1 MNKVL
6 RATLVSAVV
15 ITTVIGIASFVLSFA
30 ALWDLATMA
39 GVPRN
44 LSWLWPVIV
53 DGTILQAT
61 ISVIALAQFPDQ
73 RGGRRFFWGVLVTA
87 ALVSIGANAM
97 HAFISQAGTL
107 HPALS
112 AAIATVA
119 PVSLLAATHG
129 LGILVRIPSVPA
141 AEHPSGGSQARERSL
156 RPESVDSEPGER
168 SAAGWTDER
177 SAFDDEPAP
186 PEVATV
192 HPRFASIPP
201 SESVPR
207 ELAPS
212 PGMQADSTGD
222 AFTSRIVENRAPV
235 EHRVPV
241 EHRLPSDDRVSDE
254 RPGSGERRVSDVH
267 HRIAA
272 TVESSG
278 DPLEDVDRWILDD
291 DRVDDLYPVDA
302 P

>member
-39 GVPRN
+39 GVPRS

-61 ISVIALAQFPDQ
+61 ISVIALAQFEEQ
-73 RGGRRFFWGVLVTA
+73 RSGRRFFWGVLITA

-97 HAFISQAGTL
+97 HAFISDAGTL

-129 LGILVRIPSVPA
+129 LGILVRVPA
-141 AEHPSGGSQARERSL
+141 ELPHDTE
-156 RPESVDSEPGER
+156 RPEPEQPHEIAQVHAVEQTRRAEAEPSHKTEQP
-168 SAAGWTDER
+168 
-177 SAFDDEPAP
+177 DD
-186 PEVATV
+186 
-192 HPRFASIPP
+192 
-201 SESVPR
+201 
-207 ELAPS
+207 
-212 PGMQADSTGD
+212 
-222 AFTSRIVENRAPV
+222 
-235 EHRVPV
+235 
-241 EHRLPSDDRVSDE
+241 
-254 RPGSGERRVSDVH
+254 
-267 HRIAA
+267 
-272 TVESSG
+272 VESSTADVPVDARRPTTPVAASIDDHDG
-278 DPLEDVDRWILDD
+278 DTSSARTPETPIAHVRVEAPARDIPVTSVRTVEPLDDVDRWILDEE
-291 DRVDDLYPVDA
+291 RVDDLYPVDA

>member
-39 GVPRN
+39 GVPRS

-61 ISVIALAQFPDQ
+61 ISVIALAQFEDQ
-73 RGGRRFFWGVLVTA
+73 RSGRRFFWGVLITA

-97 HAFISQAGTL
+97 HAFISDAGTL

-129 LGILVRIPSVPA
+129 LGILVRVPA
-141 AEHPSGGSQARERSL
+141 ELPKNTDIAEEEPAVEEVAIAVSRVEPVTPAPEFHTPEIPTPAPTART
-156 RPESVDSEPGER
+156 EPVRIE
-168 SAAGWTDER
+168 TPVP
-177 SAFDDEPAP
+177 EPAP
-186 PEVATV
+186 T
-192 HPRFASIPP
+192 
-201 SESVPR
+201 
-207 ELAPS
+207 
-212 PGMQADSTGD
+212 
-222 AFTSRIVENRAPV
+222 PV
-235 EHRVPV
+235 R
-241 EHRLPSDDRVSDE
+241 
-254 RPGSGERRVSDVH
+254 
-267 HRIAA
+267 
-272 TVESSG
+272 TVE
-278 DPLEDVDRWILDD
+278 PLDEVDRWILDEE
-291 DRVDDLYPVDA
+291 RVDDLYPVDA

>member
-39 GVPRN
+39 GVPRS

-61 ISVIALAQFPDQ
+61 ISVIALAQFEEQ
-73 RGGRRFFWGVLVTA
+73 RSGRRFFWGVLITA

-97 HAFISQAGTL
+97 HAFISDAGTL

-129 LGILVRIPSVPA
+129 LGILVRVPA
-141 AEHPSGGSQARERSL
+141 ELPRDVELPEPEQTHEIAQVHAVEQTGKAEAQQHHTTEQP
-156 RPESVDSEPGER
+156 
-168 SAAGWTDER
+168 
-177 SAFDDEPAP
+177 DD
-186 PEVATV
+186 
-192 HPRFASIPP
+192 
-201 SESVPR
+201 
-207 ELAPS
+207 
-212 PGMQADSTGD
+212 
-222 AFTSRIVENRAPV
+222 
-235 EHRVPV
+235 
-241 EHRLPSDDRVSDE
+241 
-254 RPGSGERRVSDVH
+254 
-267 HRIAA
+267 
-272 TVESSG
+272 VESSIADVPVDARRLTAPVAASIDDHDG
-278 DPLEDVDRWILDD
+278 DTSGARTQETLIEHVRVDSPASDIPVTSVRTVEPLDDVDRWILDEE
-291 DRVDDLYPVDA
+291 RVDDLYPVDA

>member
-39 GVPRN
+39 GVPRS

-61 ISVIALAQFPDQ
+61 ISVIALAQYEDQ
-73 RGGRRFFWGVLVTA
+73 RSGRRFFWGVLITA

-97 HAFISQAGTL
+97 HAFISDAGTL

-129 LGILVRIPSVPA
+129 LGILVRVPA
-141 AEHPSGGSQARERSL
+141 ELPKTVDIAEE
-156 RPESVDSEPGER
+156 
-168 SAAGWTDER
+168 
-177 SAFDDEPAP
+177 EPAP
-186 PEVATV
+186 EEVAIAVPRVEPVTPAPEVPT
-192 HPRFASIPP
+192 PEIPVQAQRERTEP
-201 SESVPR
+201 IRTEPVRIEQRPPEIPVTSVR
-207 ELAPS
+207 
-212 PGMQADSTGD
+212 
-222 AFTSRIVENRAPV
+222 
-235 EHRVPV
+235 
-241 EHRLPSDDRVSDE
+241 
-254 RPGSGERRVSDVH
+254 
-267 HRIAA
+267 
-272 TVESSG
+272 TVE
-278 DPLEDVDRWILDD
+278 PLDEVDRWILDEE
-291 DRVDDLYPVDA
+291 RVDDLYPVDA

>member
-39 GVPRN
+39 GVPRS

-61 ISVIALAQFPDQ
+61 ISVIALAQFEDQ
-73 RGGRRFFWGVLVTA
+73 HSGRRFFWGVLITA

-97 HAFISQAGTL
+97 HAFISDAGTL

-129 LGILVRIPSVPA
+129 LGILVRVPA
-141 AEHPSGGSQARERSL
+141 ELPKTIDIVDDEKPAVDEWAFVPQAEPVTPAPELPTPEIPAPAPTERAEKPV
-156 RPESVDSEPGER
+156 RTEPVRTEHRPPES
-168 SAAGWTDER
+168 
-177 SAFDDEPAP
+177 
-186 PEVATV
+186 
-192 HPRFASIPP
+192 
-201 SESVPR
+201 SV
-207 ELAPS
+207 
-212 PGMQADSTGD
+212 
-222 AFTSRIVENRAPV
+222 TSVR
-235 EHRVPV
+235 
-241 EHRLPSDDRVSDE
+241 
-254 RPGSGERRVSDVH
+254 
-267 HRIAA
+267 
-272 TVESSG
+272 TVE
-278 DPLEDVDRWILDD
+278 PLDDVDRWILDEE
-291 DRVDDLYPVDA
+291 RVDDLYPVDA

>member
-39 GVPRN
+39 GVPRS

-61 ISVIALAQFPDQ
+61 ISVIALAQFEEQ
-73 RGGRRFFWGVLVTA
+73 RSGRRFFWGVLITA

-97 HAFISQAGTL
+97 HAFISDAGTL

-129 LGILVRIPSVPA
+129 LGILVRVPA
-141 AEHPSGGSQARERSL
+141 ELPRDVELPEPEQTREIAQVHAVEQTGWAEAQHHHKTEQP
-156 RPESVDSEPGER
+156 
-168 SAAGWTDER
+168 
-177 SAFDDEPAP
+177 DD
-186 PEVATV
+186 
-192 HPRFASIPP
+192 
-201 SESVPR
+201 
-207 ELAPS
+207 
-212 PGMQADSTGD
+212 
-222 AFTSRIVENRAPV
+222 
-235 EHRVPV
+235 
-241 EHRLPSDDRVSDE
+241 
-254 RPGSGERRVSDVH
+254 
-267 HRIAA
+267 
-272 TVESSG
+272 VESSIADVPVDARGRTAPVAASIDDHDG
-278 DPLEDVDRWILDD
+278 DTSGARTQETLIEHDRVDSPARDIPFTSVRTVEPLDDVDRWILDEE
-291 DRVDDLYPVDA
+291 RVDDLYPVDA

>member
-39 GVPRN
+39 GVPRS

-61 ISVIALAQFPDQ
+61 ISVIALAQYEEQ
-73 RGGRRFFWGVLVTA
+73 RSGRRFFWGVLITA

-97 HAFISQAGTL
+97 HAFISDAGTL

-129 LGILVRIPSVPA
+129 LGILVRVPA
-141 AEHPSGGSQARERSL
+141 ELPRDTE
-156 RPESVDSEPGER
+156 
-168 SAAGWTDER
+168 
-177 SAFDDEPAP
+177 P
-186 PEVATV
+186 PEPEQTREVGQV
-192 HPRFASIPP
+192 HAV
-201 SESVPR
+201 E
-207 ELAPS
+207 
-212 PGMQADSTGD
+212 QTG
-222 AFTSRIVENRAPV
+222 RAEAERNHTTEQP
-235 EHRVPV
+235 
-241 EHRLPSDDRVSDE
+241 DD
-254 RPGSGERRVSDVH
+254 
-267 HRIAA
+267 
-272 TVESSG
+272 VESSIADVPVDARRLTAPVAASIDDHDG
-278 DPLEDVDRWILDD
+278 DTAGARTQETLIEHVRVDSPASDIPFTSVRTVEPLDDVDRWILDEE
-291 DRVDDLYPVDA
+291 RVDDLYPVDA

>member
-39 GVPRN
+39 GVPRS

-61 ISVIALAQFPDQ
+61 ISVIALAQFEDQ
-73 RGGRRFFWGVLVTA
+73 RSGRRFFWGVLITA

-97 HAFISQAGTL
+97 HAFISDAGTL

-112 AAIATVA
+112 AVIATVA

-129 LGILVRIPSVPA
+129 LGILVRVPA
-141 AEHPSGGSQARERSL
+141 ELPKPIDIAEE
-156 RPESVDSEPGER
+156 
-168 SAAGWTDER
+168 
-177 SAFDDEPAP
+177 EPAP
-186 PEVATV
+186 EEAAPEEVAI
-192 HPRFASIPP
+192 A
-201 SESVPR
+201 VPR
-207 ELAPS
+207 DEPVAPAPEHPTPEIPALAPMKRTE
-212 PGMQADSTGD
+212 PVRTEPEHIQPV
-222 AFTSRIVENRAPV
+222 RIEQPV
-235 EHRVPV
+235 PEPPV
-241 EHRLPSDDRVSDE
+241 TPVR
-254 RPGSGERRVSDVH
+254 
-267 HRIAA
+267 
-272 TVESSG
+272 TVE
-278 DPLEDVDRWILDD
+278 PLDEVDRWILDEE
-291 DRVDDLYPVDA
+291 RVDDLYPVDA

>member
-39 GVPRN
+39 GVPRS

-61 ISVIALAQFPDQ
+61 ISVIALAQFEDQ
-73 RGGRRFFWGVLVTA
+73 RSGRRFFWGVLITA

-97 HAFISQAGTL
+97 HAFISDAGTL

-129 LGILVRIPSVPA
+129 LGILVRIP
-141 AEHPSGGSQARERSL
+141 AELPTAITSTTITPTDDVDADVAMPEHTQPEHRVSAPTMPVQSAPEPHPTEKIRREDIPTENIRTDDIRNGDIRIP
-156 RPESVDSEPGER
+156 RPM
-168 SAAGWTDER
+168 TDER
-177 SAFDDEPAP
+177 MA
-186 PEVATV
+186 
-192 HPRFASIPP
+192 
-201 SESVPR
+201 
-207 ELAPS
+207 
-212 PGMQADSTGD
+212 
-222 AFTSRIVENRAPV
+222 
-235 EHRVPV
+235 
-241 EHRLPSDDRVSDE
+241 
-254 RPGSGERRVSDVH
+254 
-267 HRIAA
+267 
-272 TVESSG
+272 ESSVRVVE
-278 DPLEDVDRWILDD
+278 PLDEVDRWILDEE
-291 DRVDDLYPVDA
+291 RVDDLYPVDA

>member
-39 GVPRN
+39 GVPRS

-61 ISVIALAQFPDQ
+61 ISVIALAQFEDQ
-73 RGGRRFFWGVLVTA
+73 RSGRRFFWGVLITA

-97 HAFISQAGTL
+97 HAFISDAGTL

-129 LGILVRIPSVPA
+129 LGILVRIPAELPKTATTTDTDEPIAVVPIAESTQPAEQPRPEIRTPAPAVPVQSVP
-141 AEHPSGGSQARERSL
+141 
-156 RPESVDSEPGER
+156 
-168 SAAGWTDER
+168 
-177 SAFDDEPAP
+177 
-186 PEVATV
+186 
-192 HPRFASIPP
+192 
-201 SESVPR
+201 
-207 ELAPS
+207 
-212 PGMQADSTGD
+212 
-222 AFTSRIVENRAPV
+222 
-235 EHRVPV
+235 
-241 EHRLPSDDRVSDE
+241 LPD
-254 RPGSGERRVSDVH
+254 P
-267 HRIAA
+267 
-272 TVESSG
+272 
-278 DPLEDVDRWILDD
+278 DPLEDIRTIEDIRPEQPTIESPVRVVEPLDEVDRWILDEE
-291 DRVDDLYPVDA
+291 RVDDLYPVDA

>member
-39 GVPRN
+39 GVPRS

-61 ISVIALAQFPDQ
+61 ISVIALAQFEDQ
-73 RGGRRFFWGVLVTA
+73 RSGRRFFWGVLITA

-97 HAFISQAGTL
+97 HAFISDAGTL

-129 LGILVRIPSVPA
+129 LGILVRIPAELPTTTTATTTTTTTTDDLDAVA
-141 AEHPSGGSQARERSL
+141 AMGEQQHPEQQHPEQPHSEARVSARIMPVRS
-156 RPESVDSEPGER
+156 
-168 SAAGWTDER
+168 
-177 SAFDDEPAP
+177 
-186 PEVATV
+186 
-192 HPRFASIPP
+192 
-201 SESVPR
+201 
-207 ELAPS
+207 APS
-212 PGMQADSTGD
+212 PDITETIPTEKIRTEDIHIPRPMA
-222 AFTSRIVENRAPV
+222 E
-235 EHRVPV
+235 
-241 EHRLPSDDRVSDE
+241 E
-254 RPGSGERRVSDVH
+254 RMP
-267 HRIAA
+267 
-272 TVESSG
+272 ESSVRVVE
-278 DPLEDVDRWILDD
+278 PLDEVDRWILDEE
-291 DRVDDLYPVDA
+291 RVDDLYPVDA

>member
-39 GVPRN
+39 GVPRE

-61 ISVIALAQFPDQ
+61 ISVIALAQFDDQ
-73 RGGRRFFWGVLVTA
+73 RSGRRFFWAVLVIA

-129 LGILVRIPSVPA
+129 LGILVRIPSAAQIAPEVEPGQYAPSASELHGEPDEQRSRDHVVPA
-141 AEHPSGGSQARERSL
+141 
-156 RPESVDSEPGER
+156 ESP
-168 SAAGWTDER
+168 
-177 SAFDDEPAP
+177 EPA
-186 PEVATV
+186 
-192 HPRFASIPP
+192 
-201 SESVPR
+201 
-207 ELAPS
+207 
-212 PGMQADSTGD
+212 
-222 AFTSRIVENRAPV
+222 APV
-235 EHRVPV
+235 EPGLRSVALKEPV
-241 EHRLPSDDRVSDE
+241 QTFGTSNS
-254 RPGSGERRVSDVH
+254 
-267 HRIAA
+267 
-272 TVESSG
+272 TV
-278 DPLEDVDRWILDD
+278 DPLEDVDRWILDE
-291 DRVDDLYPVDA
+291 DRAEDLFPVDA

>member
-39 GVPRN
+39 GVPRS

-61 ISVIALAQFPDQ
+61 ISVIALAQFEEQ
-73 RGGRRFFWGVLVTA
+73 RSGRRFFWGVLITA

-97 HAFISQAGTL
+97 HAFISDAGTL

-129 LGILVRIPSVPA
+129 LGILVRVPAELPNNPEIPDDARSLTQADEDTVAADVVPLQTGIEPRPELAEPASAVSSTPVPA
-141 AEHPSGGSQARERSL
+141 APVEDVRR
-156 RPESVDSEPGER
+156 DS
-168 SAAGWTDER
+168 
-177 SAFDDEPAP
+177 PA
-186 PEVATV
+186 
-192 HPRFASIPP
+192 SDIP
-201 SESVPR
+201 
-207 ELAPS
+207 
-212 PGMQADSTGD
+212 
-222 AFTSRIVENRAPV
+222 FTSVR
-235 EHRVPV
+235 
-241 EHRLPSDDRVSDE
+241 
-254 RPGSGERRVSDVH
+254 
-267 HRIAA
+267 
-272 TVESSG
+272 TVE
-278 DPLEDVDRWILDD
+278 PLNDVDRWILDEE
-291 DRVDDLYPVDA
+291 RVDDLYPVDA

>member
-39 GVPRN
+39 GVPRS

-61 ISVIALAQFPDQ
+61 ISVIALAQFEDQ
-73 RGGRRFFWGVLVTA
+73 RSGRRFFWGVLITA

-97 HAFISQAGTL
+97 HAFISDAGTL

-129 LGILVRIPSVPA
+129 LGILVRIP
-141 AEHPSGGSQARERSL
+141 AELPKF
-156 RPESVDSEPGER
+156 
-168 SAAGWTDER
+168 TDE
-177 SAFDDEPAP
+177 EPAP
-186 PEVATV
+186 EEVAIAVPRVEPVTPAPEVPT
-192 HPRFASIPP
+192 PEIPVQAQRERTEP
-201 SESVPR
+201 IRTEPVRIEQRPPESPV
-207 ELAPS
+207 
-212 PGMQADSTGD
+212 
-222 AFTSRIVENRAPV
+222 TSVR
-235 EHRVPV
+235 
-241 EHRLPSDDRVSDE
+241 
-254 RPGSGERRVSDVH
+254 
-267 HRIAA
+267 
-272 TVESSG
+272 TVE
-278 DPLEDVDRWILDD
+278 PLDEVDRWILDEE
-291 DRVDDLYPVDA
+291 RVDDLYPVDA

>member
-61 ISVIALAQFPDQ
+61 ISVIALAQFKDQ

-97 HAFISQAGTL
+97 HAFISQTGTL

-141 AEHPSGGSQARERSL
+141 VERSAETVAAP
-156 RPESVDSEPGER
+156 RRRGER
-168 SAAGWTDER
+168 S
-177 SAFDDEPAP
+177 
-186 PEVATV
+186 
-192 HPRFASIPP
+192 
-201 SESVPR
+201 
-207 ELAPS
+207 ELP
-212 PGMQADSTGD
+212 DSTT
-222 AFTSRIVENRAPV
+222 ARAVENPEPV
-235 EHRVPV
+235 EHRVPI
-241 EHRLPSDDRVSDE
+241 EHRVS
-254 RPGSGERRVSDVH
+254 GVH
-267 HRIAA
+267 GPNET
-272 TVESSG
+272 TVESTG

-291 DRVDDLYPVDA
+291 DRSEDLYPVDA

>member
-15 ITTVIGIASFVLSFA
+15 ITAVIGIASFVLSFA
-30 ALWDLATMA
+30 ALWELATMA

-61 ISVIALAQFPDQ
+61 ISVIALAQFDDQ
-73 RGGRRFFWGVLVTA
+73 RSGRRFFWTVLVIA
-87 ALVSIGANAM
+87 ALVSIGANAL

-129 LGILVRIPSVPA
+129 LGILVKIPSSRLADLIEKDSSTAIVA
-141 AEHPSGGSQARERSL
+141 ATSPVLASRMSQTA
-156 RPESVDSEPGER
+156 
-168 SAAGWTDER
+168 
-177 SAFDDEPAP
+177 
-186 PEVATV
+186 
-192 HPRFASIPP
+192 
-201 SESVPR
+201 
-207 ELAPS
+207 APS
-212 PGMQADSTGD
+212 APAQSPQSAQVSQ
-222 AFTSRIVENRAPV
+222 PV
-235 EHRVPV
+235 EVVETPRTPKATPQAAPTVLTAPTNDTPTVPIAV
-241 EHRLPSDDRVSDE
+241 TPTAV
-254 RPGSGERRVSDVH
+254 RPASLEDH
-267 HRIAA
+267 TDPFA
-272 TVESSG
+272 
-278 DPLEDVDRWILDD
+278 DPLHDVDRWILDKEN
-291 DRVDDLYPVDA
+291 VEDLFPVDA

>member
-39 GVPRN
+39 GVPRS

-61 ISVIALAQFPDQ
+61 ISVIALAQFEEQ
-73 RGGRRFFWGVLVTA
+73 RSGRRFFWGVLITA

-97 HAFISQAGTL
+97 HAFISDAGTL

-129 LGILVRIPSVPA
+129 LGILVRVPA
-141 AEHPSGGSQARERSL
+141 ELPRDVELPEPEQTREIAQVHAVEQTGRAEAQHHHKTEQP
-156 RPESVDSEPGER
+156 
-168 SAAGWTDER
+168 
-177 SAFDDEPAP
+177 DD
-186 PEVATV
+186 
-192 HPRFASIPP
+192 
-201 SESVPR
+201 
-207 ELAPS
+207 
-212 PGMQADSTGD
+212 
-222 AFTSRIVENRAPV
+222 
-235 EHRVPV
+235 
-241 EHRLPSDDRVSDE
+241 
-254 RPGSGERRVSDVH
+254 
-267 HRIAA
+267 
-272 TVESSG
+272 VESSIADVPVDARGRTAPVAASIDDHDG
-278 DPLEDVDRWILDD
+278 DTSGARTQETLIEHIRVDSPARDIPFTSVRTVEPLDDVDRWILDEE
-291 DRVDDLYPVDA
+291 RVDDLYPVDA

>member
-61 ISVIALAQFPDQ
+61 ISVIALAGFEDQ
-73 RGGRRFFWGVLVTA
+73 RSGRRFFWWVLVIA

-97 HAFISQAGTL
+97 HAFISHTGTL

-129 LGILVRIPSVPA
+129 LGILVRIP
-141 AEHPSGGSQARERSL
+141 AR
-156 RPESVDSEPGER
+156 
-168 SAAGWTDER
+168 T
-177 SAFDDEPAP
+177 
-186 PEVATV
+186 
-192 HPRFASIPP
+192 
-201 SESVPR
+201 
-207 ELAPS
+207 
-212 PGMQADSTGD
+212 ADSAPDPVPLEQPITGGQPISGEQPSASEQTD
-222 AFTSRIVENRAPV
+222 VEPLSWNHFRSIDTAAAAAAPV
-235 EHRVPV
+235 TPKAQAYVP
-241 EHRLPSDDRVSDE
+241 
-254 RPGSGERRVSDVH
+254 
-267 HRIAA
+267 
-272 TVESSG
+272 TVGHAEPVAE
-278 DPLEDVDRWILDD
+278 PLEDVDRWILDE
-291 DRVDDLYPVDA
+291 DRADDLYPVDA

>member
-39 GVPRN
+39 GVPRS

-61 ISVIALAQFPDQ
+61 ISVIALAQFEDE
-73 RGGRRFFWGVLVTA
+73 RSGRRFFWGVLITA

-97 HAFISQAGTL
+97 HAFISDAGTL

-129 LGILVRIPSVPA
+129 LGILVRIPAELPTSTTTTTTDDLDAVA
-141 AEHPSGGSQARERSL
+141 AMGEQPHPEQP
-156 RPESVDSEPGER
+156 RPEQPQPER
-168 SAAGWTDER
+168 SASAISMPVQSAPEPHPTEKIRTEDIRIPRPIAEER
-177 SAFDDEPAP
+177 MP
-186 PEVATV
+186 
-192 HPRFASIPP
+192 
-201 SESVPR
+201 
-207 ELAPS
+207 
-212 PGMQADSTGD
+212 
-222 AFTSRIVENRAPV
+222 
-235 EHRVPV
+235 
-241 EHRLPSDDRVSDE
+241 
-254 RPGSGERRVSDVH
+254 
-267 HRIAA
+267 
-272 TVESSG
+272 ESSVRVVE
-278 DPLEDVDRWILDD
+278 PLDEVDRWILDEE
-291 DRVDDLYPVDA
+291 RVDDLYPVDA

>member
-39 GVPRN
+39 GVPRS

-61 ISVIALAQFPDQ
+61 ISVIALAQFEEQ
-73 RGGRRFFWGVLVTA
+73 RSGRRFFWGVLITA

-97 HAFISQAGTL
+97 HAFISDAGTL

-129 LGILVRIPSVPA
+129 LGILVRVPA
-141 AEHPSGGSQARERSL
+141 ELPRDVELPEPEQTREIAQVHAVEQTGRAEAQHHHKTEQP
-156 RPESVDSEPGER
+156 
-168 SAAGWTDER
+168 
-177 SAFDDEPAP
+177 DD
-186 PEVATV
+186 
-192 HPRFASIPP
+192 
-201 SESVPR
+201 
-207 ELAPS
+207 
-212 PGMQADSTGD
+212 
-222 AFTSRIVENRAPV
+222 
-235 EHRVPV
+235 
-241 EHRLPSDDRVSDE
+241 
-254 RPGSGERRVSDVH
+254 
-267 HRIAA
+267 
-272 TVESSG
+272 VESSIADVPVDARRLTVPVAASIDDHDG
-278 DPLEDVDRWILDD
+278 DTSGARTQETLIEHIRVDSPARDIPFTSVRTVEPLDDVDRWILDEE
-291 DRVDDLYPVDA
+291 RVDDLYPVDA

>member
-39 GVPRN
+39 GVPRS

-61 ISVIALAQFPDQ
+61 ISVIALAQFEDQ
-73 RGGRRFFWGVLVTA
+73 RSGRRFFWGVLITA

-97 HAFISQAGTL
+97 HAFISDAGTL

-129 LGILVRIPSVPA
+129 LGILVRVPA
-141 AEHPSGGSQARERSL
+141 ELPKTTNISDADELIADKPAANEPASSEPAEEPTVAVQRAEPARLAATPPTPEIPAPAPEERVEPV
-156 RPESVDSEPGER
+156 RTEDFAPESR
-168 SAAGWTDER
+168 LT
-177 SAFDDEPAP
+177 
-186 PEVATV
+186 TV
-192 HPRFASIPP
+192 R
-201 SESVPR
+201 
-207 ELAPS
+207 
-212 PGMQADSTGD
+212 
-222 AFTSRIVENRAPV
+222 
-235 EHRVPV
+235 
-241 EHRLPSDDRVSDE
+241 
-254 RPGSGERRVSDVH
+254 
-267 HRIAA
+267 
-272 TVESSG
+272 TVE
-278 DPLEDVDRWILDD
+278 PLDEVDRWILDEE
-291 DRVDDLYPVDA
+291 RVDDLYPVDA

>member
-39 GVPRN
+39 GVPRS

-61 ISVIALAQFPDQ
+61 ISVIALAQFEDQ
-73 RGGRRFFWGVLVTA
+73 RSGRRFFWGVLITA

-97 HAFISQAGTL
+97 HAFISDAGTL

-129 LGILVRIPSVPA
+129 LGILVRIPAELPKTIDIADEDPAPEEVAIAVPRVEPVTPG
-141 AEHPSGGSQARERSL
+141 AELPTSKLPTPDIPAPAPMVRTEPVRTEPVRTEPVRTEPIRTEPVGT
-156 RPESVDSEPGER
+156 EPGRTEQR
-168 SAAGWTDER
+168 
-177 SAFDDEPAP
+177 P
-186 PEVATV
+186 PE
-192 HPRFASIPP
+192 ASVT
-201 SESVPR
+201 SVR
-207 ELAPS
+207 
-212 PGMQADSTGD
+212 
-222 AFTSRIVENRAPV
+222 
-235 EHRVPV
+235 
-241 EHRLPSDDRVSDE
+241 
-254 RPGSGERRVSDVH
+254 
-267 HRIAA
+267 
-272 TVESSG
+272 TVE
-278 DPLEDVDRWILDD
+278 PLDEVDRWILDEE
-291 DRVDDLYPVDA
+291 RVDDLYPVDA

>member
-39 GVPRN
+39 GVPRS

-61 ISVIALAQFPDQ
+61 ISVITLAQFEEQ
-73 RGGRRFFWGVLVTA
+73 RSGRRFFWWVLVIA
-87 ALVSIGANAM
+87 ALVSIGANAL
-97 HAFISQAGTL
+97 HAFISHAGVL

-129 LGILVRIPSVPA
+129 LGILVRIPSRTPETDVEQSAEPLSWNEFEQFPVKPAVSQHPDADRVTAPIARPEPITRTEPPARTEPA
-141 AEHPSGGSQARERSL
+141 ART
-156 RPESVDSEPGER
+156 EPITR
-168 SAAGWTDER
+168 THAA
-177 SAFDDEPAP
+177 PA
-186 PEVATV
+186 
-192 HPRFASIPP
+192 
-201 SESVPR
+201 
-207 ELAPS
+207 ELTA
-212 PGMQADSTGD
+212 
-222 AFTSRIVENRAPV
+222 E
-235 EHRVPV
+235 
-241 EHRLPSDDRVSDE
+241 
-254 RPGSGERRVSDVH
+254 
-267 HRIAA
+267 
-272 TVESSG
+272 
-278 DPLEDVDRWILDD
+278 PLEDVDRWILDEQ
-291 DRVDDLYPVDA
+291 RVDDLYPVEA

>member
-39 GVPRN
+39 GVPRS

-61 ISVIALAQFPDQ
+61 ISVIALAQFEDQ
-73 RGGRRFFWGVLVTA
+73 RSGRRFFWGVLITA

-97 HAFISQAGTL
+97 HAFISDAGTL

-129 LGILVRIPSVPA
+129 LGILVRIPAELPETATISATDEPMAVVPK
-141 AEHPSGGSQARERSL
+141 AEQSRPIEQPQPEVRTPAPAMPVQSTPLPDPGPDENL
-156 RPESVDSEPGER
+156 RALDNTHTLEDTRTIEDTRTVDNNRRVQSMPESSVRVVEPL
-168 SAAGWTDER
+168 DE
-177 SAFDDEPAP
+177 
-186 PEVATV
+186 
-192 HPRFASIPP
+192 
-201 SESVPR
+201 
-207 ELAPS
+207 
-212 PGMQADSTGD
+212 
-222 AFTSRIVENRAPV
+222 
-235 EHRVPV
+235 
-241 EHRLPSDDRVSDE
+241 
-254 RPGSGERRVSDVH
+254 
-267 HRIAA
+267 
-272 TVESSG
+272 
-278 DPLEDVDRWILDD
+278 VDRWILDEE
-291 DRVDDLYPVDA
+291 RVDDLYPVDA

>member
-39 GVPRN
+39 GVPRS

-61 ISVIALAQFPDQ
+61 ISVIALAQFEDQ
-73 RGGRRFFWGVLVTA
+73 RSGRRFFWGVLITA

-97 HAFISQAGTL
+97 HAFISEAGTL

-129 LGILVRIPSVPA
+129 LGILVRIPAELPKAIDVPDTQVPASEERATDERAADERAADERVAVAPRVAPAAPAPRVPTPEISVPA
-141 AEHPSGGSQARERSL
+141 QP
-156 RPESVDSEPGER
+156 VR
-168 SAAGWTDER
+168 SAPLPDREPIEPVRIEQPVPPA
-177 SAFDDEPAP
+177 SA
-186 PEVATV
+186 
-192 HPRFASIPP
+192 R
-201 SESVPR
+201 
-207 ELAPS
+207 
-212 PGMQADSTGD
+212 
-222 AFTSRIVENRAPV
+222 
-235 EHRVPV
+235 
-241 EHRLPSDDRVSDE
+241 
-254 RPGSGERRVSDVH
+254 
-267 HRIAA
+267 
-272 TVESSG
+272 TVE
-278 DPLEDVDRWILDD
+278 PLDEVDRWILDEE
-291 DRVDDLYPVDA
+291 RVDDLYPVDA